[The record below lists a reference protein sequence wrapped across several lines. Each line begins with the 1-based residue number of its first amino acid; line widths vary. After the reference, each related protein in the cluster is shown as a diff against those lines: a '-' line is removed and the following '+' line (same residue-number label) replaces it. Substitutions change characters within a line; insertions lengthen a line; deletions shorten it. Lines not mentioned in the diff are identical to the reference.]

1 MKFTV
6 VWQPSAQDELADLW
20 YSAADRAAVTR
31 AADEIDRVLA
41 ISPSETGESRGED
54 LRIVIVPPL
63 AANFRVYESD
73 RQVRV
78 GRVFPFSKR

>member
-6 VWQPSAQDELADLW
+6 VWQPSAQDELAELW
-20 YSAADRAAVTR
+20 YSAADRSAVTR
-31 AADEIDRVLA
+31 AAAEIDRVLA
-41 ISPSETGESRGED
+41 INPSEAGESRGED
-54 LRIVIVPPL
+54 LRILIVPPL

-78 GRVFPFSKR
+78 GRVFLFGKR